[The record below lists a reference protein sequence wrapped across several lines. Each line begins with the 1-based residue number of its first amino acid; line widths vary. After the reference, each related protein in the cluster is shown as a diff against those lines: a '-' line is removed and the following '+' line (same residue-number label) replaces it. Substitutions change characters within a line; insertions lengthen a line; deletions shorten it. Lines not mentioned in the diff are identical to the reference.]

1 MKKHFETTGPIN
13 LTVELQQGDITLR
26 AREASTTEVRLIP
39 RGSKAEALVDQFTVE
54 ARGNDVVITAPKTR
68 EGAFGF
74 GSRTNVDVEVDL
86 PAGSMLRIRTGSG
99 DVTASG
105 WFGAANASTGSGDV
119 RFEDLDSAELRSG
132 SGDINAWAVGGAALA
147 KTGSG
152 DISLESAGGRV
163 ELSSGSGDVRLGH
176 AESTVTAKT
185 GSGDLEIGG
194 SSGDIDLMTGT
205 GDVKLGAV
213 SGGRVRARTGTGD
226 VSIAVALGVA
236 AYLDLNTVTGQ
247 VAVDLDEA
255 EGPEGAEAHTSLTVH
270 SGSGD
275 IHVSR
280 ALARVS

>member
-1 MKKHFETTGPIN
+1 MEKHFETTGPIN

-39 RGSKAEALVDQFTVE
+39 RGPRGEALVDQFTVE
-54 ARGNDVVITAPKTR
+54 ARGNDVVVIAPKTR
-68 EGAFGF
+68 EGGFGF
-74 GSRTNVDVEVDL
+74 GSRTTVDVEVDL

-99 DVTASG
+99 DVSASG
-105 WFGAANASTGSGDV
+105 WFGEASVSTGSGDV
-119 RFEDLDSAELRSG
+119 RVDDLESAELRSG
-132 SGDINAWAVGGAALA
+132 SGDINARAVGGAALA

-176 AESTVTAKT
+176 AEGTVTAKT

-213 SGGRVRARTGTGD
+213 NGGRVRARTGTGD

-255 EGPEGAEAHTSLTVH
+255 EGPEGAEARTSLTVH

-275 IHVSR
+275 IHVRR